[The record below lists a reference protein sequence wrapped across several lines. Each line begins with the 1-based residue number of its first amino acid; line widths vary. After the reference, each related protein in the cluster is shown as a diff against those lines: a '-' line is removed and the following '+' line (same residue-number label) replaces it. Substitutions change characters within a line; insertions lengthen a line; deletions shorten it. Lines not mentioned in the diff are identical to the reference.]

1 MASGQKTHFVPTA
14 RDEAGKKVSSQ
25 QKNEDLGSETETAE
39 RAREISKSE
48 HPIFLGGSTRLQDT
62 MEVKWFHIRSQRGNW
77 NQSLQLLTKKGQTPT
92 FSFPVKKSQFLQKC
106 YRKIPTTKNTG
117 VVMKPDIQICL
128 SVFFMPIFS
137 SSCSHS
143 QRGPHNVIGAA
154 SQCLASV

>member
-1 MASGQKTHFVPTA
+1 MRGKYRNQNTHFY
-14 RDEAGKKVSSQ
+14 
-25 QKNEDLGSETETAE
+25 LGE
-39 RAREISKSE
+39 
-48 HPIFLGGSTRLQDT
+48 STRLQDT
-62 MEVKWFHIRSQRGNW
+62 MEVKWFHIRSQRRNW

-143 QRGPHNVIGAA
+143 QRGSHNVIGAA
-154 SQCLASV
+154 SQCLASVCLFITFFFALHQKNSVVTTQ